1 MGAKGGERRLKTML
15 RSAKQ
20 AKEDDSVAST
30 SDREVEGD
38 VE

>member
-1 MGAKGGERRLKTML
+1 ML